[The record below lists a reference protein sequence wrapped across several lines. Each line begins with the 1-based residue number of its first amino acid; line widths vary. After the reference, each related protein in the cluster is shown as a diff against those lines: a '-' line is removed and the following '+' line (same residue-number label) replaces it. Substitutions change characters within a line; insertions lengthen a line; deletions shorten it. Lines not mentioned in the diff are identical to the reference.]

1 MIGLRVSCS
10 VCYLRLA
17 ALNLTFLA
25 ATIHNRELSTH
36 AIQHLS
42 KTKTKTCKGYIMDAD
57 EILLDAEER
66 MEKAVTVFTEQLTGL
81 RTGRATP
88 GLVDSIRIDYYGSQT
103 PLKQV
108 ANITVPEP
116 QQILIRPFDAG
127 TMNEIVKA
135 IQSSDVG
142 LAPMSDGRVIRLNVP
157 PLSRER
163 RQQLVS
169 RTKEFAEDSRVSVRN
184 IRRDANKHADN
195 AEKDKSMSE
204 DQRDTTKDEVQTLTK
219 KFEGMINSAAAE
231 KEKQVMDE

>member
-1 MIGLRVSCS
+1 
-10 VCYLRLA
+10 
-17 ALNLTFLA
+17 
-25 ATIHNRELSTH
+25 
-36 AIQHLS
+36 
-42 KTKTKTCKGYIMDAD
+42 MDAD

-66 MEKAVTVFTEQLTGL
+66 MEKAVTVFADQLTGL

-116 QQILIRPFDAG
+116 QQIQIRPFDTG

-142 LAPMSDGRVIRLNVP
+142 MAPMSDGRVIRLNVT
-157 PLSRER
+157 PLSTER
-163 RQQLVS
+163 RRQLVS
-169 RTKEFAEDSRVSVRN
+169 RTKEFAEDSRVSIRN

-195 AEKDKSMSE
+195 AQKDKSMSE
-204 DQRDTTKDEVQTLTK
+204 DERDSVKDEVQTLTK
-219 KFEGMINSAAAE
+219 KYEGTINSAAAE
-231 KEKQVMDE
+231 KEKQIMDE

>member
-1 MIGLRVSCS
+1 
-10 VCYLRLA
+10 
-17 ALNLTFLA
+17 
-25 ATIHNRELSTH
+25 
-36 AIQHLS
+36 
-42 KTKTKTCKGYIMDAD
+42 MDAD

-66 MEKAVTVFTEQLTGL
+66 MEKAVTVFSDQLDGL

-169 RTKEFAEDSRVSVRN
+169 RTKEFAEDSRVAIRN

-195 AEKDKSMSE
+195 SEKDKSLSE
-204 DQRDTTKDEVQTLTK
+204 DQRDTVKDEVQSLTK
-219 KFEGMINSAAAE
+219 KYEGMINASAGE
-231 KEKQVMDE
+231 KEKQIMDE